1 MTLSTNHLLRTGLQM
16 LQRISALLTLVC
28 LGLTFGAAQIKVPP
42 GDGTLAAAI
51 AAAQAGDVL
60 QLTGGAEYTHSST
73 SSIALL
79 HKPITIQV
87 EPGASQKAIITGRS
101 KYFFMIMDG
110 AALTLRGLEIHGLV
124 NNVQT
129 VMSMLKFDGSP
140 DPHLSKIGTFRFLDC
155 VFHDFADNIVH
166 GMTEATCRGLI
177 QDSVFIDNVIVYN
190 AQAFLQYKHVN
201 LRHLEMKNSTLYRI
215 QGLGLK
221 IGKIGYRCVLVG
233 SGKPYIALYDS
244 TITPTG
250 FIDHCTMNDMGDI
263 HGHIQVD
270 DAFHKLTISNC
281 IISNQDRM
289 IGHPLISDVV
299 ALQPTIYFLA
309 PRPDTASFIQN
320 VCFWKTAPPNADVGG
335 TQWIGYAFHDTLTMD
350 PCYRDTAQGDFT
362 LPQNSPLRTYGTDG
376 GPIGDPRWTTMTTGM
391 IQGPNGPKNLK
402 LSQNYPN
409 PFNPTTNF
417 EFQIADFGSVTLK
430 VFDTLGRE
438 IAVLVN
444 GNRPPGRYQVQW
456 NGTGFPSGI
465 YYYQLTADRAS
476 QVKAMALV
484 K

>member
-1 MTLSTNHLLRTGLQM
+1 MAVACIAFS
-16 LQRISALLTLVC
+16 IVI
-28 LGLTFGAAQIKVPP
+28 AQTKVPA

-51 AAAQAGDVL
+51 AAAKPSDTL
-60 QLTGGAEYTHSST
+60 QLIGGAQYIHSSS

-87 EPGASQKAIITGRS
+87 EPGVSQKAIITGNS
-101 KYFFMIMDG
+101 KYLFMIMDG
-110 AALTLRGLEIHGLV
+110 AALTLKGLDIHGLV
-124 NNVQT
+124 NNVPT

-140 DPHLSKIGTFRFLDC
+140 DPHLSHIGTFRFEDC

-166 GMTEATCRGLI
+166 GMTDATCRGLI
-177 QDSVFIDNVIVYN
+177 QDSVFVDNVIVYN

-201 LRHLEMKNSTLYRI
+201 LRHLEMKNSTIYRI
-215 QGLGLK
+215 QGLNLK
-221 IGKIGYRCVLVG
+221 IGKIGYRCILVG

-289 IGHPLISDVV
+289 IGHPLISDLV
-299 ALQPTIYFLA
+299 ALQPTIFFLD
-309 PRPDTASFIQN
+309 PRPDTAAFIEN

-350 PCYRDTAQGDFT
+350 PCFRDTARGDFT
-362 LPQNSPLRTYGTDG
+362 LPLNSPLRTFGTDG
-376 GPIGDPRWTTMTTGM
+376 GPIGDPRWARTIAEAKQET
-391 IQGPNGPKNLK
+391 NAPKSFH

-417 EFQIADFGSVTLK
+417 EYRVSDFSFVTLK
-430 VFDTLGRE
+430 IFDMLGRE

-444 GNRPPGRYQVQW
+444 AGKSPGNYQVRW
-456 NGTGFPSGI
+456 DGSGYPSGV
-465 YYYQLTADRAS
+465 YFYQLTTSKYSD
-476 QVKAMALV
+476 VKKMALV

>member
-1 MTLSTNHLLRTGLQM
+1 MNFSLVRRTIAPLAIMCIG
-16 LQRISALLTLVC
+16 LTLTV
-28 LGLTFGAAQIKVPP
+28 AQIKVPP

-51 AAAQAGDVL
+51 AAASPGDIL
-60 QLTGGAEYTHSST
+60 QLTGGAEYTHSSS

-87 EPGASQKAIITGRS
+87 EPGASQKAIITGKC
-101 KYFFMIMDG
+101 KYLFMIMDG
-110 AALTLRGLEIHGLV
+110 AALTLRGLDIHGLV
-124 NNVQT
+124 NNVPT

-140 DPHLSKIGTFRFLDC
+140 DPYISKIGAFRFQDC

-177 QDSVFIDNVIVYN
+177 QDSVFIDNVMVYN

-201 LRHLEMKNSTLYRI
+201 LRHIEMKNSTIYRI

-221 IGKIGYRCVLVG
+221 IGKIGYRCILVG
-233 SGKPYIALYDS
+233 NGKPYIARFDS

-289 IGHPLISDVV
+289 IGHPLISDLV
-299 ALQPTIYFLA
+299 ALQPTIFFLN
-309 PRPDTASFIQN
+309 PRPDTAAFIEN
-320 VCFWKTAPPNADVGG
+320 VCFWKTAPPNPDVGG

-350 PCYRDTAQGDFT
+350 PSFLDTARGDFT
-362 LPQNSPLRTYGTDG
+362 LPPNSPLRTYGTDG
-376 GPIGDPRWTTMTTGM
+376 GPIGDPRWAKTSTGTVQELK
-391 IQGPNGPKNLK
+391 IPKTYRLY
-402 LSQNYPN
+402 QNYPN
-409 PFNPTTNF
+409 PFNPTTAISY
-417 EFQIADFGSVTLK
+417 QLSAVSGVTLRI
-430 VFDTLGRE
+430 FDTLGRE
-438 IAVLVN
+438 VARPVSAVQQAGSYTVHWDASSLPSGVYFSRLDARRVNGGEMAFVDLKKMVLV
-444 GNRPPGRYQVQW
+444 
-456 NGTGFPSGI
+456 
-465 YYYQLTADRAS
+465 
-476 QVKAMALV
+476 K
-484 K
+484 

>member
-1 MTLSTNHLLRTGLQM
+1 MVR
-16 LQRISALLTLVC
+16 RILASLTVACIGLTLTV
-28 LGLTFGAAQIKVPP
+28 AQIKVPP
-42 GDGTLAAAI
+42 GDGTLAATI
-51 AAAQAGDVL
+51 AAARPGDTL
-60 QLTGGAEYTHSST
+60 QLTGGSEYTHSSS

-79 HKPITIQV
+79 RMPITIQV
-87 EPGASQKAIITGRS
+87 EPGASQKAIITGKS
-101 KYFFMIMDG
+101 KYLFMIMDG
-110 AALTLRGLEIHGLV
+110 AALTLKGLEIHGLV
-124 NNVQT
+124 NNVPT

-140 DPHLSKIGTFRFLDC
+140 DPHVSKIGAFRFEDC

-177 QDSVFIDNVIVYN
+177 QDSLFIDNVIVYN

-201 LRHLEMKNSTLYRI
+201 LRHIEMKNSTIYRI

-221 IGKIGYRCVLVG
+221 IGKIGYRCILVAG
-233 SGKPYIALYDS
+233 GKPYIALYDS

-281 IISNQDRM
+281 IISNQDRV
-289 IGHPLISDVV
+289 IGHPLISDLV
-299 ALQPTIYFLA
+299 ALQPTICFLS
-309 PRPDTASFIQN
+309 PRPDTAAFISN
-320 VCFWKTAPPNADVGG
+320 VCFWKTAPPNEDVGG
-335 TQWIGYAFHDTLTMD
+335 TRWLGYAFHDTLTLD
-350 PCYRDTAQGDFT
+350 PSYRDTAHGDFT

-376 GPIGDPRWTTMTTGM
+376 GPIGDPRWTKISTGT
-391 IQGPNGPKNLK
+391 IRELNVPKTYQLF
-402 LSQNYPN
+402 QNYPN

-417 EFQIADFGSVTLK
+417 EFRIADFGFVTLK

-438 IAVLVN
+438 IAGLVN
-444 GNRPPGRYQVQW
+444 GNRPPGSYQVQW
-456 NGTGFPSGI
+456 NASSFPSGI
-465 YYYQLTADRAS
+465 YYYQLKAGKDSR
-476 QVKAMALV
+476 VKTMALV

>member
-1 MTLSTNHLLRTGLQM
+1 MNRVMLPILLVPLAIT
-16 LQRISALLTLVC
+16 C
-28 LGLTFGAAQIKVPP
+28 LGLSFTTAQTKVPP
-42 GDGTLAAAI
+42 GDGTLASAI
-51 AAAQAGDVL
+51 AAARPGDTL
-60 QLTGGAEYTHSST
+60 LLTGGAEYTHSSS

-87 EPGASQKAIITGRS
+87 EPGASQKAIITGNS
-101 KYFFMIMDG
+101 KYLFMIMDG
-110 AALTLRGLEIHGLV
+110 AALTLKGLDIHGLV
-124 NNVQT
+124 NNVPT

-140 DPHLSKIGTFRFLDC
+140 DPHLSKIGAFRFLDC

-201 LRHLEMKNSTLYRI
+201 LRHLEMKNSTIYRI

-221 IGKIGYRCVLVG
+221 IGKIGYRCILVG
-233 SGKPYIALYDS
+233 SGKPYVALYDS

-289 IGHPLISDVV
+289 IGHPLISALV
-299 ALQPTIYFLA
+299 ALQPTIYFLD
-309 PRPDTASFIQN
+309 PRPDTAVFIQN
-320 VCFWKTAPPNADVGG
+320 DCFWKTAPPNADVGG
-335 TQWIGYAFHDTLTMD
+335 TQWIGYSFHDTMTMD
-350 PCYRDTAQGDFT
+350 PCYRDTARGDFT
-362 LPQNSPLRTYGTDG
+362 LPADSPLRTYGTDG
-376 GPIGDPRWTTMTTGM
+376 GPIGDPRWAKTVSESQREPITPGSFS
-391 IQGPNGPKNLK
+391 

-409 PFNPTTNF
+409 PFNPTTSF
-417 EFQIADFGSVTLK
+417 EFQVTGSQFVTLK
-430 VFDTLGRE
+430 IFDTLGRE
-438 IAVLVN
+438 ISTLVHALK
-444 GNRPPGRYQVQW
+444 PPGSYRVKW
-456 NGTGFPSGI
+456 DGSRFPSGM
-465 YYYQLTADRAS
+465 YFYQLTTSEYSA
-476 QVKAMALV
+476 VKKMTLV

>member
-1 MTLSTNHLLRTGLQM
+1 MVGKILASFTLACIG
-16 LQRISALLTLVC
+16 LTLTV
-28 LGLTFGAAQIKVPP
+28 AQIKVPP

-51 AAAQAGDVL
+51 SAARPGDTL
-60 QLTGGAEYTHSST
+60 QLTGGADYTHSSS

-79 HKPITIQV
+79 HKAITIQV
-87 EPGASQKAIITGRS
+87 EPGASQKAIITGKS
-101 KYFFMIMDG
+101 KYLFMIMDG
-110 AALTLRGLEIHGLV
+110 AALTLKGLEIHGLV
-124 NNVQT
+124 NNVPT

-140 DPHLSKIGTFRFLDC
+140 DPHVSQIGTFRFEDC
-155 VFHDFADNIVH
+155 VFHDFTDNIVH
-166 GMTEATCRGLI
+166 GMTESTCRGLI

-201 LRHLEMKNSTLYRI
+201 LRHIEMKNSTIYRI

-221 IGKIGYRCVLVG
+221 IGKIGYRCILVG
-233 SGKPYIALYDS
+233 NGKPYIALYDS

-250 FIDHCTMNDMGDI
+250 VIDHCTMNDMGDI

-289 IGHPLISDVV
+289 IGHPLISDLV
-299 ALQPTIYFLA
+299 ALQPTIFFLS
-309 PRPDTASFIQN
+309 PRPDTAAFITN

-350 PCYRDTAQGDFT
+350 PSYRDTSRGDFT
-362 LPQNSPLRTYGTDG
+362 LPPSSPLRTYGTDG
-376 GPIGDPRWTTMTTGM
+376 GPIGDPRWAKTTSGT
-391 IQGPNGPKNLK
+391 IPELNVPKTYQLF
-402 LSQNYPN
+402 QNYPN
-409 PFNPTTNF
+409 PFNPTTNL
-417 EFQIADFGSVTLK
+417 EFRIADFGFVTLK

-444 GNRPPGRYQVQW
+444 GNRPPGSYQVQW
-456 NGTGFPSGI
+456 NASGFPSGI
-465 YYYQLTADRAS
+465 YYYQLTAGKDSR
-476 QVKAMALV
+476 VKTMALV